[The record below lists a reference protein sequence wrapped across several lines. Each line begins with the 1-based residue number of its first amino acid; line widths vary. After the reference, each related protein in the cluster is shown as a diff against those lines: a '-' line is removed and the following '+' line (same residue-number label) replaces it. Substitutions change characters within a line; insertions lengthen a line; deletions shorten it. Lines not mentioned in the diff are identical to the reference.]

1 MSLDRAPGYFEKH
14 FCAANFSR
22 RQIFLA
28 GKFSLALS
36 LKHGGDHMISRSKL
50 SKKARRE
57 LDNKK
62 RVTWDFS
69 PVSRVKQSKKVYNR
83 KRLRKTDNA

>member
-1 MSLDRAPGYFEKH
+1 
-14 FCAANFSR
+14 
-22 RQIFLA
+22 
-28 GKFSLALS
+28 
-36 LKHGGDHMISRSKL
+36 MISRAKL